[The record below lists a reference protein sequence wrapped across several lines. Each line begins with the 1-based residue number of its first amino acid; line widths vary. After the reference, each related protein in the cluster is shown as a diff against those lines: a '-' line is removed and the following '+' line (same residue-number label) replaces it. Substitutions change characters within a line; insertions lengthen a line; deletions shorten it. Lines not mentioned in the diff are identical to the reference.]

1 MKIFIFSRI
10 LSFQI
15 YFLTRCYYW
24 VAACFALIDVSDRPL
39 KFILDPAVN
48 DEIITDLVTQCRS
61 NQQKL
66 LQFVSSTG

>member
-1 MKIFIFSRI
+1 MSVTDLLNLFWT
-10 LSFQI
+10 Q
-15 YFLTRCYYW
+15 
-24 VAACFALIDVSDRPL
+24 
-39 KFILDPAVN
+39 AVN